1 MSNVSKCF
9 FCANK
14 KDYDAK
20 LGYFGCDYSGQ
31 ECKKY
36 SMFEPKVKPKPI
48 TNADRIRGMSVE
60 GLADLFAK
68 IEHADPENHLGK
80 EGWLVWLKMEGKT

>member
-20 LGYFGCDYSGQ
+20 FGYFGCDYSGQ
-31 ECKKY
+31 ECKDY
-36 SMFEPKVKPKPI
+36 SMYEPKVKPKPI
-48 TNADRIRGMSVE
+48 TNADKIRSMTDE
-60 GLADLFAK
+60 ELADYLRYYSDMYARY
-68 IEHADPENHLGK
+68 DMD
-80 EGWLVWLKMEGKT
+80 WLDWLKEEAKDD